1 MNPDLVYLLYLL
13 AAVGIAIIALA
24 IGAVCSCANVDH
36 DEAEQECIERDKL
49 PIMLRRQ
56 AD

>member
-13 AAVGIAIIALA
+13 AAVGFAIIAMV
-24 IGAVCSCANVDH
+24 IGAVGACANIDD
-36 DEAEQECIERDKL
+36 DEAEQERIERDKL

>member
-1 MNPDLVYLLYLL
+1 MNPETAWLLYLL
-13 AAVGIAIIALA
+13 GWFLLAAGALA
-24 IGAVCSCANVDH
+24 LGAVLGRMNTDR
-36 DEAEQECIERDKL
+36 DEAEQERIEREGL